1 MDFCWKAVLEG
12 KNPTKVGFLLLLL
25 LLFCVY
31 CIIGESSY
39 NIQSYQKRY
48 GVGKHVVLCKTT
60 EGNVDHLLLL
70 FFFLDR

>member
-1 MDFCWKAVLEG
+1 M
-12 KNPTKVGFLLLLL
+12 
-25 LLFCVY
+25 Y

-70 FFFLDR
+70 FFFWIGNKNFIDKKSTMCL